1 MDNLAYI
8 WKSLGV
14 MQQLLKAIQCV
25 QFDNIKTNEWTK
37 HVIYFWKR
45 YSRIHTGIKFEYL
58 KYELTK
64 VPFCV

>member
-1 MDNLAYI
+1 
-8 WKSLGV
+8 

-25 QFDNIKTNEWTK
+25 QFDNIKTTEWTK

-45 YSRIHTGIKFEYL
+45 YSRIHIKFEYL

>member
-45 YSRIHTGIKFEYL
+45 YSRIHIKFEYL